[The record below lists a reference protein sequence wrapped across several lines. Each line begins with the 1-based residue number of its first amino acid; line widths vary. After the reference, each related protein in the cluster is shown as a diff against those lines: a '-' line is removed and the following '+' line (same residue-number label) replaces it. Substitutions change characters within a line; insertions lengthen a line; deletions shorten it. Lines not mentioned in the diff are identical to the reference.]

1 LGLIGRHPGN
11 SVRTPADQAAR
22 PSRMESDMKKL
33 LVAGIVL
40 ASFGFAATADAHRDD
55 WQIKDWQDTLHT
67 VPPPDVMQR
76 NMRHEMAGQ
85 PVTEGRNA
93 AVAVPHKAV
102 KGHST
107 H

>member
-1 LGLIGRHPGN
+1 
-11 SVRTPADQAAR
+11 
-22 PSRMESDMKKL
+22 MKKL

-55 WQIKDWQDTLHT
+55 WQIKDWSDTLHT
-67 VPPPDVMQR
+67 VPPPAVMQR
-76 NMRHEMAGQ
+76 KMAGE

-93 AVAVPHKAV
+93 AVAAPHKPATV
-102 KGHST
+102 KGHNT